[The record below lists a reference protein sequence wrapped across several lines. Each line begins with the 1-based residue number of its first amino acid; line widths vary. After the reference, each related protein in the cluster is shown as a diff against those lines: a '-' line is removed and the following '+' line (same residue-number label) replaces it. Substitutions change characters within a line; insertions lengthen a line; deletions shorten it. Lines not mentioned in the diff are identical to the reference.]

1 VKLIHLDL
9 NFKFDMSVIFMTN
22 YFFSEDDVFVD
33 SETLLVIDF
42 VNIKIKSIQSFRCTY
57 RDKIYI
63 RIFIGVSTYTYI
75 NIYIYIMFVKKEAS
89 SIASGGCSV
98 AAAQCSVIM
107 Q

>member
-1 VKLIHLDL
+1 
-9 NFKFDMSVIFMTN
+9 
-22 YFFSEDDVFVD
+22 
-33 SETLLVIDF
+33 VIDF

-98 AAAQCSVIM
+98 LSNYAVTSQINARKCLKRLLQ
-107 Q
+107 